1 MSADEPR
8 NVLPAGTAAPDFT
21 LFSTPTEKLALR
33 SLRGRPVVLAFYPA
47 DWSPVCGDQMAL
59 YSQIMPVF
67 DEYHAAVLGISVD
80 SVWSHQAFVEAR
92 KLRFPLLSD
101 FEPKGEVAR
110 RYGAY
115 DSRDGCAQRA
125 LFVIDGDGTIAWSFL
140 SPPELNP
147 GADGIL
153 DALDTLKQRRSQ

>member
-1 MSADEPR
+1 MSTDEPR
-8 NVLPAGTAAPDFT
+8 NVLPAGAAAPEFT
-21 LFSTPTEKLALR
+21 LFSTPTEQLGLR
-33 SLRGRPVVLAFYPA
+33 SFRGRPLVLAFYPA

-59 YSQIMPVF
+59 YSQITPVF
-67 DEYHAAVLGISVD
+67 DEYGAAVLGISVD
-80 SVWSHQAFVEAR
+80 GVWSHQAFVEAR

-101 FEPKGEVAR
+101 FEPKGEIAR

-115 DSRDGCAQRA
+115 DYRVGCAQRA
-125 LFVIDGDGTIAWSFL
+125 LFVVDGNGTITWSFL

-153 DALDTLKQRRSQ
+153 DALDALKKRG

>member
-1 MSADEPR
+1 MSANESR
-8 NVLPAGTAAPDFT
+8 SVLPAGTAAPDFT
-21 LFSTPTEKLALR
+21 LFSTPREKLSLS

-59 YSQIMPVF
+59 YSQIMPLF
-67 DEYHAAVLGISVD
+67 DEYRAVVLGISVD
-80 SVWSHQAFVEAR
+80 SVWSHQAFVDAR
-92 KLRFPLLSD
+92 KLRFALLSD
-101 FEPKGEVAR
+101 YEPKGDVAR

-115 DSRDGCAQRA
+115 DYQDGCSQRA
-125 LFVIDGDGTIAWSFL
+125 LFVVDADGTITWSFL

-153 DALDTLKQRRSQ
+153 DALDKLKQGRSP